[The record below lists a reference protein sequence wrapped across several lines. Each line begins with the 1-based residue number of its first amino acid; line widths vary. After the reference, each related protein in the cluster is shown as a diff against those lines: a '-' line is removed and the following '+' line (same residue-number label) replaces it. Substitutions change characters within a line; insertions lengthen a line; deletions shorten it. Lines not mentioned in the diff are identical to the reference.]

1 MLSLKQLENV
11 IALHDLTE
19 PALFTQ
25 LDDTNTITSVSA
37 DVKDDL
43 RLSLAEALLARDKLR
58 AALKV

>member
-11 IALHDLTE
+11 IALHDLIE
-19 PALFTQ
+19 PTLFLK
-25 LDDTNTITSVSA
+25 LDDTTTTTTVSA

-58 AALKV
+58 AALKG